1 MDTRQM
7 RCIVAVA
14 DAGSLTRAAEQL
26 GQAQPA
32 LTQTLNRIER
42 ELGVRLF
49 ERTRRGA
56 LLTDAGHAVVE
67 DLRASLAHIDAAA
80 DRARAIGQ
88 GRGGRLIVGFVTH
101 AVYKVLPHALD
112 RLRRE
117 YPQVAV
123 VLREMSNAEQ
133 VAALAKGTIDVALL
147 HPPVSLAVKLHE
159 RQLGHDK
166 LIAVVPATYALAED
180 GTVSLADVA
189 AHGLVWFPE
198 SQMPALRAELLG
210 VFRRRGHDMRVVQDA
225 NRTLTVLACV
235 AAGLGWSLLP
245 ESVRA
250 LGHEGVRYAT
260 VRDGD
265 ELPRFDLSALWRARS
280 RPTLADVF
288 ADMLGP

>member
-14 DAGSLTRAAEQL
+14 NAGSLTRAAEQL
-26 GQAQPA
+26 GLAQPA
-32 LTQTLNRIER
+32 LTQTLNRIEH

-56 LLTDAGHAVVE
+56 VLTDAGHAIVE
-67 DLRASLAHIDAAA
+67 DLRASLAHGDAAA
-80 DRARAIGQ
+80 ERARAIAQ
-88 GRGGRLIVGFVTH
+88 GRAGRLVVGFVTH
-101 AVYKVLPHALD
+101 AVYEVLPHALD

-133 VAALAKGTIDVALL
+133 VVGLENGTIDVALL
-147 HPPVSLAVKLHE
+147 HPPVSLTVKLHE

-166 LIAVVPATYALAED
+166 LIAVVPSTFALGED

-189 AHGLVWFPE
+189 ARGLVWFPE

-210 VFRRRGHDMRVVQDA
+210 VFRRCGHDTRVVQDA

-250 LGHEGVRYAT
+250 LRHEGVRYAT